1 MSISTGDLEWRLVRG
16 LPIFFNNIM
25 IKQPRIEDIDK
36 LGINYYSTMSYIF
49 CIQKEHLPL
58 WDTLQNEF
66 NSKTLFQSLFVQE
79 RFYEANNKLDAST
92 SILILLRESLKF
104 FLDIE
109 DIRKIIIDVDNER
122 FIVIDNREFE
132 GKIFEVPIF
141 ELNNDNFEEFSE
153 LIRLIC
159 NLNVLEIEE
168 EKKIKVRKYKDASM
182 QKRYEQLMGQLQT
195 NEDKKKNEN
204 SITIADII
212 GSICTNKNTK
222 YTLYNIDKLTI
233 WQLFYEFNNMFTME
247 NIDMIKSQYNSGNF
261 QFKNPPDINW
271 LKKVKVKLP
280 EDNKIKKRD

>member
-122 FIVIDNREFE
+122 FIVIETQVKGDKSFE
-132 GKIFEVPIF
+132 EPIF
-141 ELNNDNFEEFSE
+141 VLDNNNFEEFGK
-153 LIRLIC
+153 LIRHITWNNIIKIEKEEVKRVRYDDPNIQKIYEDL
-159 NLNVLEIEE
+159 LKAHDKDKQEE
-168 EKKIKVRKYKDASM
+168 ES
-182 QKRYEQLMGQLQT
+182 
-195 NEDKKKNEN
+195 KNN
-204 SITIADII
+204 ITISDII
-212 GSICTNKNTK
+212 GAVCINENTK
-222 YTLYNIDKLTI
+222 YKFNDIGELTV
-233 WQLFYEFNNMFTME
+233 WQLFYLSKSSFDREY
-247 NIDMIKSQYNSGNF
+247 IDITKRQYTSGNF
-261 QFKNPPDINW
+261 TFDKPPDLNW
-271 LKKVKVKLP
+271 LEKVKIKLP
-280 EDNKIKKRD
+280 EDTK

>member
-122 FIVIDNREFE
+122 FIVIETQIKGDKSFE
-132 GKIFEVPIF
+132 EPIF
-141 ELNNDNFEEFSE
+141 VLDNNNFEEFGK
-153 LIRLIC
+153 LIRHITWNNIIKIEKEEVKRVRYDDPNIQKIYEDL
-159 NLNVLEIEE
+159 LKAHDKDKQEE
-168 EKKIKVRKYKDASM
+168 ES
-182 QKRYEQLMGQLQT
+182 
-195 NEDKKKNEN
+195 KNN
-204 SITIADII
+204 ITISDII
-212 GSICTNKNTK
+212 GAVCINENTK
-222 YTLYNIDKLTI
+222 YKFNDIGELTV
-233 WQLFYEFNNMFTME
+233 WQLFYLSKSSFDREY
-247 NIDMIKSQYNSGNF
+247 IDITKRQYTSGNF
-261 QFKNPPDINW
+261 TFDKPPDLNW
-271 LKKVKVKLP
+271 LEKVKIKLP
-280 EDNKIKKRD
+280 EDTK

>member
-122 FIVIDNREFE
+122 FIVIETQIVGDKSFE
-132 GKIFEVPIF
+132 EPIF
-141 ELNNDNFEEFSE
+141 VLDNNNFEEFSE
-153 LIRLIC
+153 LIRHITWNNIIKIEKEEVKRVRYDDPNIQKIYEDL
-159 NLNVLEIEE
+159 LKAHDKDKQEE
-168 EKKIKVRKYKDASM
+168 ES
-182 QKRYEQLMGQLQT
+182 
-195 NEDKKKNEN
+195 KNN
-204 SITIADII
+204 ITISDII
-212 GSICTNKNTK
+212 GAVCINENTK
-222 YTLYNIDKLTI
+222 YKFNDIGELTV
-233 WQLFYEFNNMFTME
+233 WQLFYLSKSSFDREY
-247 NIDMIKSQYNSGNF
+247 IDITKRQYTSGNF
-261 QFKNPPDINW
+261 TFDKPPDLNW
-271 LKKVKVKLP
+271 LEKVKIKLP
-280 EDNKIKKRD
+280 EDTK

>member
-122 FIVIDNREFE
+122 FIVIETQVKGDKSFE
-132 GKIFEVPIF
+132 EPIF
-141 ELNNDNFEEFSE
+141 VLDNNNFEEFGK
-153 LIRLIC
+153 LIRHITW
-159 NLNVLEIEE
+159 NNIIKIEKE
-168 EKKIKVRKYKDASM
+168 EVKRVRYDDPNIQKI
-182 QKRYEQLMGQLQT
+182 YEDLLKAHDK
-195 NEDKKKNEN
+195 DKKDEESKNN
-204 SITIADII
+204 ITISDII
-212 GSICTNKNTK
+212 GAVCINENTK
-222 YTLYNIDKLTI
+222 YKFNDIGELTV
-233 WQLFYEFNNMFTME
+233 WQLFYLSKSSFDREY
-247 NIDMIKSQYNSGNF
+247 IDITKRQYTSGNF
-261 QFKNPPDINW
+261 TFDKPPDLNW
-271 LKKVKVKLP
+271 LEKVKIKLP
-280 EDNKIKKRD
+280 EDTK

>member
-104 FLDIE
+104 FLGIE
-109 DIRKIIIDVDNER
+109 DIRKIIIDIENER
-122 FIVIDNREFE
+122 FIVIETQIVGDKSFE
-132 GKIFEVPIF
+132 EPIF
-141 ELNNDNFEEFSE
+141 VLDNNNFEEFGK
-153 LIRLIC
+153 LIRHITWNNIIKIEKEEVKRVRYDDPNIQKIYEDL
-159 NLNVLEIEE
+159 LKAHDKDKQEE
-168 EKKIKVRKYKDASM
+168 ES
-182 QKRYEQLMGQLQT
+182 
-195 NEDKKKNEN
+195 KNN
-204 SITIADII
+204 ITISDII
-212 GSICTNKNTK
+212 GAVCINENTK
-222 YTLYNIDKLTI
+222 YKFNDIGELTV
-233 WQLFYEFNNMFTME
+233 WQLFYLSKSSFDREY
-247 NIDMIKSQYNSGNF
+247 IDITKRQYTSGNF
-261 QFKNPPDINW
+261 TFDKPPDLNW
-271 LKKVKVKLP
+271 LEKVKIKLP
-280 EDNKIKKRD
+280 EDTK

>member
-122 FIVIDNREFE
+122 FIVIETQIKGDKSFE
-132 GKIFEVPIF
+132 EPIF
-141 ELNNDNFEEFSE
+141 VLDNNNFEEFGK
-153 LIRLIC
+153 LIRHITW
-159 NLNVLEIEE
+159 NNIIKIEKE
-168 EKKIKVRKYKDASM
+168 EVKRVRYDDPNIQKI
-182 QKRYEQLMGQLQT
+182 YEDLLKAHDK
-195 NEDKKKNEN
+195 DKKDEESKNN
-204 SITIADII
+204 ITISDII
-212 GSICTNKNTK
+212 GAVCINENTK
-222 YTLYNIDKLTI
+222 YKFNDIGELTV
-233 WQLFYEFNNMFTME
+233 WQLFYLSKSSFDREY
-247 NIDMIKSQYNSGNF
+247 IDITKRQYTSGNF
-261 QFKNPPDINW
+261 TFDKPPDLNW
-271 LKKVKVKLP
+271 LEKVKIKLP
-280 EDNKIKKRD
+280 EDTK